1 MPRKQTPAH
10 GFHERKVNIRE
21 LRQRFLIVCEG
32 SKTEPNY
39 FKRFRVAK
47 TVIEVIGVAA
57 NPSKLVQ
64 ITQNLQDRDDYDQI
78 WCVFD
83 RDDWTKADFNQA
95 LQTANN
101 QGFQVAYSNE
111 AFELW
116 YVLHFEF
123 LNAAIP
129 RQDYV
134 KKLTAIMEKPYQ
146 KNSSSIYDDL
156 LERQKVAI
164 RNAKQLLQQYEPLNP
179 VADNPSTT
187 VHLLVAELNRFA
199 V

>member
-1 MPRKQTPAH
+1 MPRKQTPSH
-10 GFHERKVNIRE
+10 GYRERKVNIRE

-32 SKTEPNY
+32 AKTEPNY
-39 FKRFRVAK
+39 FKRFRVPK
-47 TVIEVIGVAA
+47 TVIEVVGVAA

-64 ITQNLQDRDDYDQI
+64 ITQDLQGQDDYDQI

-95 LQTANN
+95 LQVADN

-123 LNAAIP
+123 LNAGIP
-129 RQDYV
+129 RKDYV
-134 KKLTAIMEKPYQ
+134 KKLTAMMHKPYQ
-146 KNSSSIYDDL
+146 KNSSTIYDDL
-156 LERQKVAI
+156 LERQEVAI
-164 RNAKQLLQQYEPLNP
+164 RNAKRLLQQYKPPNP
-179 VADNPSTT
+179 VVDNPSTT
-187 VHLLVAELNRFA
+187 VHRLVTELNRFA